1 MRHVTILSC
10 FLVLAGTVFAQ
21 EVLSAKET
29 GKASLE
35 GRVVKEPSG
44 EPVKKAII
52 ELIGQDQQENGNY
65 TATSD
70 QEGHFQI
77 HGIEPGRYQMFAERT
92 GFIEVDQK
100 RRRSR
105 GLYLSFSAGQELKD
119 QTLHMLAA
127 AALTGR
133 VLDEDGD
140 AMSDADVRIY
150 RRRFGPKGLRLE
162 PLGGTRTND
171 LGEFRIGGLLADKYF
186 VCVFPPVGF
195 QNMFGVQKS
204 GVKDAATTQGTYV
217 TTFYPNA
224 TDRAQA
230 APIELHAGEET
241 PVDFSLSR
249 VQTVKVRGSVAGL
262 RANAEAAVMIRGQD
276 SDALM
281 LGSEVDKQGK
291 FEISHIA
298 PGMYT
303 IIATTAMIDS
313 PLSAPRTIQVGDAD
327 IDGVILAP
335 FAGTLIRGKVH
346 FEGKD
351 KPGAYDSIV
360 VRRIDG
366 GDEFSDIVPFTSDGI
381 GTLPPVAQVQP
392 DGRFELKDVPPGIY
406 EVEFSSAVKG
416 LQSYL
421 VDTVV
426 LGKMDVA
433 ETGLKAN
440 GGTLTIDV
448 ALSAIAGEVNGVV
461 QNNKGEPLPGAVVVA
476 VPEEKYRKREN
487 RYKKSATD
495 QQGRFSLGGLRPGNY
510 TLYAWEVLDGDE
522 YLDPDFLKQFEG
534 QGTPIKVEK
543 ASRQTIALN
552 ATPAVANQP

>member
-1 MRHVTILSC
+1 MRHVIILSC

-21 EVLSAKET
+21 EVLSEKET

-77 HGIEPGRYQMFAERT
+77 HGIEPGRYQMFSERT

-100 RRRSR
+100 RRRSL
-105 GLYLSFSAGQELKD
+105 GLYLTFSAGQELQD
-119 QTLHMLAA
+119 QTLHMMAA

-186 VCVFPPVGF
+186 VCVVPPVGF

-249 VQTVKVRGSVAGL
+249 VHTVKIRGSVAGL
-262 RANAEAAVMIRGQD
+262 PANAEAAVMIRGQD

-406 EVEFSSAVKG
+406 EVEFSSAVKA

-421 VDTVV
+421 VDSVG

-461 QNNKGEPLPGAVVVA
+461 QNKKSEPLPGAVVVA

-543 ASRQTIALN
+543 ASRQTVALKVVPT
-552 ATPAVANQP
+552 AADQP

>member
-1 MRHVTILSC
+1 MKHVITMVC
-10 FLVLAGTVFAQ
+10 FLVLAGQVSAQ
-21 EVLSAKET
+21 EAPAAKET
-29 GKASLE
+29 GKASVA
-35 GRVVKEPSG
+35 GRVIKEPGG
-44 EPVKKAII
+44 EPIKKAVI
-52 ELIGQDQQENGNY
+52 ELIGQNQSENGNY

-105 GLYLSFSAGQELKD
+105 GLYLSFSAGQELQD

-140 AMSDADVRIY
+140 PMSDADVRIY

-186 VCVFPPVGF
+186 VCVVPPEGF

-204 GVKDAATTQGTYV
+204 GVKDAAATQGTYV

-249 VQTVKVRGSVAGL
+249 VHTVKVRGSVAGL
-262 RANAEAAVMIRGQD
+262 PANAEAAVMIRGQD

-335 FAGTLIRGKVH
+335 FAGTLIRGKVR

-392 DGRFELKDVPPGIY
+392 DGSFELKDVPPGIY

-461 QNNKGEPLPGAVVVA
+461 QNKKTEPFPGAVVVA

-495 QQGRFSLGGLRPGNY
+495 QQGRFSLGSLRPGNY
-510 TLYAWEVLDGDE
+510 TLYAWEVLDADE

-543 ASRQTIALN
+543 GGHLTIELKVIP
-552 ATPAVANQP
+552 TAVDQP

>member
-1 MRHVTILSC
+1 MRHVIILSC

-21 EVLSAKET
+21 EVLSEKET

-105 GLYLSFSAGQELKD
+105 GLYLSFSAGQELQD
-119 QTLHMLAA
+119 QTLHMMAA

-392 DGRFELKDVPPGIY
+392 DGSFELKDVPPGIY
-406 EVEFSSAVKG
+406 EVEFSSAVKA

-421 VDTVV
+421 VDSVG

-433 ETGLKAN
+433 ETGLKAT

-448 ALSAIAGEVNGVV
+448 TLKAIAGEVHGAV
-461 QNNKGEPLPGAVVVA
+461 QNNKSEPLPGAVVVA

-487 RYKKSATD
+487 RYEKSATD

-543 ASRQTIALN
+543 GGHLTVELKVIPTAAD
-552 ATPAVANQP
+552 QP

>member
-1 MRHVTILSC
+1 MRHVIMLSC

-29 GKASLE
+29 GKASVE
-35 GRVVKEPSG
+35 GRVIKEPGG
-44 EPVKKAII
+44 ELVKKAII

-140 AMSDADVRIY
+140 PMSDADVRIY
-150 RRRFGPKGLRLE
+150 RRRSGPKGLRLE

-186 VCVFPPVGF
+186 VCVVPPVGF

>member
-1 MRHVTILSC
+1 MRHVIM
-10 FLVLAGTVFAQ
+10 LVCLLMLGRQASAQ
-21 EVLSAKET
+21 DAPAVKDS

-35 GRVVKEPSG
+35 GKVVKEPG
-44 EPVKKAII
+44 GGPVKKAVI
-52 ELIGQDQQENGNY
+52 ELIAENQEEGGNY

-70 QEGHFQI
+70 QEGRFEI
-77 HGIEPGRYQMFAERT
+77 HGIAPGRYLMFAERT

-105 GLYLSFSAGQELKD
+105 GLYLSFSADQELRD
-119 QTLHMLAA
+119 QTLHMMAA

-140 AMSDADVRIY
+140 PMSDAEVRIY
-150 RRRFGPKGLRLE
+150 KRRFGPKGLRLE

-171 LGEFRIGGLLADKYF
+171 LGEFRMGGLLADKYF
-186 VCVFPPVGF
+186 VCVVPPVGF

-204 GVKDAATTQGTYV
+204 GVKDTVATQGTYV

-249 VQTVKVRGSVAGL
+249 VHTVKVRGSVAGL
-262 RANAEAAVMIRGQD
+262 PANAEAAVMIRGQD

-346 FEGKD
+346 FEGKG
-351 KPGAYDSIV
+351 KPGAYDNIV

-366 GDEFSDIVPFTSDGI
+366 GDEFSDMIPFASDGI

-392 DGRFELKDVPPGIY
+392 DGSFVLKDVPPGIY

-461 QNNKGEPLPGAVVVA
+461 QNKKSEPLPGAVVVA
-476 VPEEKYRKREN
+476 VPEEKYQKREN
-487 RYKKSATD
+487 RYKESGTD
-495 QQGRFSLGGLRPGNY
+495 QQGRFSLGGLHPGNY

-543 ASRQTIALN
+543 ASRQTIALKII
-552 ATPAVANQP
+552 PAAADPP

>member
-1 MRHVTILSC
+1 
-10 FLVLAGTVFAQ
+10 
-21 EVLSAKET
+21 
-29 GKASLE
+29 
-35 GRVVKEPSG
+35 
-44 EPVKKAII
+44 
-52 ELIGQDQQENGNY
+52 
-65 TATSD
+65 
-70 QEGHFQI
+70 
-77 HGIEPGRYQMFAERT
+77 
-92 GFIEVDQK
+92 
-100 RRRSR
+100 
-105 GLYLSFSAGQELKD
+105 
-119 QTLHMLAA
+119 
-127 AALTGR
+127 
-133 VLDEDGD
+133 
-140 AMSDADVRIY
+140 
-150 RRRFGPKGLRLE
+150 
-162 PLGGTRTND
+162 
-171 LGEFRIGGLLADKYF
+171 
-186 VCVFPPVGF
+186 
-195 QNMFGVQKS
+195 
-204 GVKDAATTQGTYV
+204 
-217 TTFYPNA
+217 
-224 TDRAQA
+224 
-230 APIELHAGEET
+230 
-241 PVDFSLSR
+241 
-249 VQTVKVRGSVAGL
+249 
-262 RANAEAAVMIRGQD
+262 MIRGQD